1 MPFQLVGGQGGRNN
15 YKASIRHLGPRRK
28 GAGWVFAPD
37 LTTQFC
43 GAMLEAQALDR
54 TISKHAGPKTT
65 ACSCVAR
72 ARPGTELTRGT
83 NEEQIVGTPML
94 VQELSPP
101 GCACASKLS
110 SVRTSRCEER
120 EREEGPT
127 HAQPRRPINCV
138 RVRGPRTQC

>member
-1 MPFQLVGGQGGRNN
+1 MGGRELDNLIKGN
-15 YKASIRHLGPRRK
+15 RPLAVSACWRPGGKEQLQSIRHLGPRRK

-83 NEEQIVGTPML
+83 NEEQIVGTPMHAR
-94 VQELSPP
+94 P
-101 GCACASKLS
+101 GVVAA
-110 SVRTSRCEER
+110 
-120 EREEGPT
+120 
-127 HAQPRRPINCV
+127 
-138 RVRGPRTQC
+138 RVRMCIKIILRTYE